1 MNPLRVM
8 VVDDS
13 AVVRRLIREALA
25 PVEDIIVSGI
35 AGDGQ
40 AALDALAAGLPD
52 LVTLDVEMPRMD
64 GLAALK
70 EIRRLYPRLPV
81 IMFSTLTQR
90 GGRYTIDALTSG
102 ANDYVTKPEQMR
114 DADEAME
121 TIRRELVPR
130 IRTLCRRVPAVE
142 TAPRTPA
149 PAPAPAVRR
158 PLPGIRRVEGIAIGV
173 STGGPEALRTLLRDL
188 PAHLPV
194 PIVIV
199 QHMPPLFTRILA
211 ERLDADCPL
220 QVHEAAHG
228 DRLLP
233 GHVYIAPGGKHMVL
247 ERNGKEDQLAT
258 NEDLPENSCRPSVD
272 VLFRSVARI
281 WGAATLSVIL
291 TGMGADG
298 REGCRRIAEAGGQ
311 VLVQDEATS
320 VVWGMPGAVATA
332 GLAEEILPLGRIAA
346 RLVEKCGTSRVMI

>member
-130 IRTLCRRVPAVE
+130 IRTLCRRVPAME

-211 ERLDADCPL
+211 ERLDAGLPAAGARGRTRRPAAAGPCLHRPRRETHGAGT
-220 QVHEAAHG
+220 QRERGPAGHERGPA
-228 DRLLP
+228 REQLP
-233 GHVYIAPGGKHMVL
+233 SL
-247 ERNGKEDQLAT
+247 R
-258 NEDLPENSCRPSVD
+258 
-272 VLFRSVARI
+272 
-281 WGAATLSVIL
+281 
-291 TGMGADG
+291 G
-298 REGCRRIAEAGGQ
+298 R
-311 VLVQDEATS
+311 
-320 VVWGMPGAVATA
+320 AV
-332 GLAEEILPLGRIAA
+332 PLGGPHLGR
-346 RLVEKCGTSRVMI
+346 RHPSP